1 MERPPLA
8 GANAKPNAPRVRT
21 VGFSV
26 YGEQREEEP
35 EAGGAEDTSPLPV
48 MIPPA
53 FQVRPARAR
62 GARCGGVVSTLGSAT
77 AKRCVRTRLA
87 RVASTLTRRDA
98 AWRPQ
103 AEVRA

>member
-26 YGEQREEEP
+26 HGEAREEEP
-35 EAGGAEDTSPLPV
+35 EAGAEDTSPLPV

-53 FQVRPARAR
+53 FQVRPARTRAPQHTR
-62 GARCGGVVSTLGSAT
+62 RELSTLRIAP
-77 AKRCVRTRLA
+77 RRVRTRTGGACAL
-87 RVASTLTRRDA
+87 R
-98 AWRPQ
+98 
-103 AEVRA
+103 

>member
-1 MERPPLA
+1 MERPPP

-53 FQVRPARAR
+53 FQVRPARAQS
-62 GARCGGVVSTLGSAT
+62 ARCSGVVSTLAALPPSAV
-77 AKRCVRTRLA
+77 CA
-87 RVASTLTRRDA
+87 RERPALP
-98 AWRPQ
+98 WR
-103 AEVRA
+103 

>member
-26 YGEQREEEP
+26 HGEAREEEP
-35 EAGGAEDTSPLPV
+35 EAGAEDTSPLPV

-62 GARCGGVVSTLGSAT
+62 RSALGATCQPWQR
-77 AKRCVRTRLA
+77 RFA
-87 RVASTLTRRDA
+87 RR
-98 AWRPQ
+98 
-103 AEVRA
+103 VRARACGACALR